1 MRPLL
6 LVLVGWL
13 WLATPPG
20 AALAA
25 DDFGQRVSGQHVYD
39 RAGVLGDADRQT
51 LERKAA
57 ALESAGASTV
67 VFVQAKSATLDDA
80 KDDARAL
87 MDAWDVESSTGA
99 HDGFVMMLDL
109 NPSDMAHGQLG
120 MFAGSTFASAQLPSG
135 ELNRIAEQVMKPSLA
150 SGNLAGGIGAG
161 LDAVASDVRPAAT
174 SGNHA
179 SVGGSGTGATQ
190 PRAAPGSADAGTS
203 DDTSDQS
210 PLDGFLS
217 SVERLGFRFLSSG
230 WFFVAF
236 FGIAIF
242 NIISGFIRRGR
253 GTGRGSSSSGGWW
266 SGDSSGSSSS
276 GGDSGGASSGGDS
289 GGTSF

>member
-1 MRPLL
+1 M
-6 LVLVGWL
+6 
-13 WLATPPG
+13 
-20 AALAA
+20 
-25 DDFGQRVSGQHVYD
+25 
-39 RAGVLGDADRQT
+39 
-51 LERKAA
+51 
-57 ALESAGASTV
+57 
-67 VFVQAKSATLDDA
+67 VFVQAKSATLDEA

-87 MDAWDVESSTGA
+87 MDAWDVESATGA

-109 NPSDMAHGQLG
+109 NPSDTAHGQLG
-120 MFAGSTFASAQLPSG
+120 MFAGSTFASAQLPGG
-135 ELNRIAEQVMKPSLA
+135 ELNRIAEQVMKPALA

-161 LDAVASDVRPAAT
+161 LDAVTSDVRPAAT
-174 SGNHA
+174 SGNRA

-190 PRAAPGSADAGTS
+190 PRAAPGSADVDTS

-210 PLDGFLS
+210 PLGGFLS

-236 FGIAIF
+236 FGIAIL
-242 NIISGFIRRGR
+242 NIISGLIRRGR
-253 GTGRGSSSSGGWW
+253 GTGRGSGSSGGWW